1 MSSLAPIVLDI
12 VRERRARMLDELRRI
27 ENGDVPGVTA
37 MELEMMR
44 DKVRE
49 LDTLLNEHASPLP
62 H

>member
-1 MSSLAPIVLDI
+1 MTRFKPIVIDL

-27 ENGDVPGVTA
+27 ENGEVPGVTA

-49 LDTLLNEHASPLP
+49 LDNLLREHTDPLS